1 MSLREEKERAVTYQE
16 LIHAEGTLERRE
28 SADSGGPQG
37 ITGCEG
43 GKKRG
48 EDRSVAGGGRRVNAQ
63 MGGCKSCGGVYRA
76 TGRRGGGG

>member
-43 GKKRG
+43 GKKR
-48 EDRSVAGGGRRVNAQ
+48 EDRSVAGGGEGLTHRWGDA
-63 MGGCKSCGGVYRA
+63 KA
-76 TGRRGGGG
+76 AA